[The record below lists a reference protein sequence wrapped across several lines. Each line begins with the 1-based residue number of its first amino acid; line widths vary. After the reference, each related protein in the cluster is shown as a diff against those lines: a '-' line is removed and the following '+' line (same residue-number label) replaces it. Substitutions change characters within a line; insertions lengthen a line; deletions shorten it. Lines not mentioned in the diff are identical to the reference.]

1 MAAAEVPVPSG
12 HFTQIKEQKL
22 MPGDLEEEKEEDGLQ
37 RVEAQEG
44 AVEEAEAEDSSL
56 LLDARSQELPP
67 RALVESDRRILTL
80 QTVHLASQDVHLQGL
95 GWLSVPHSE
104 ELPGTVPQA
113 ESILQ
118 LPSVLWFDPE
128 PQLSLEHCVTVSIPE
143 DLYPPEELELMGF
156 HQLELM
162 GFHLLQENLPV
173 AEEDQELTPD
183 LDESA
188 APKKP
193 EEDEKDQPLPQGGT
207 DKKEERFLFVEM
219 KPNEGKD
226 EIVLTISRLSLEEQQ
241 DPPAVKQTREPKVKA
256 AKAKPRRQTKGKP
269 QTFQC
274 DTCPFTSSKLSTYN
288 RHIKIHSDE
297 RPHLCH
303 LCLKAFRTVTLL
315 RNHVNTHTGKAPR
328 VAFRHR
334 P

>member
-188 APKKP
+188 APKKV
-193 EEDEKDQPLPQGGT
+193 
-207 DKKEERFLFVEM
+207 RF
-219 KPNEGKD
+219 
-226 EIVLTISRLSLEEQQ
+226 VLTHR
-241 DPPAVKQTREPKVKA
+241 
-256 AKAKPRRQTKGKP
+256 
-269 QTFQC
+269 
-274 DTCPFTSSKLSTYN
+274 
-288 RHIKIHSDE
+288 
-297 RPHLCH
+297 
-303 LCLKAFRTVTLL
+303 CLV
-315 RNHVNTHTGKAPR
+315 G
-328 VAFRHR
+328 
-334 P
+334 